1 MKSNNSSMS
10 SVYKGD
16 GFEIKAFRLLK
27 NKIKID
33 CQRVRRGRKLEAH
46 RGHRGCYKS
55 QVIIACERPSLLCL
69 LSEKLLSRGD
79 GGIDMF
85 GNYNHYLLLFQCKD
99 LNNKVEVD
107 YIRDFESVI
116 SRFDKQTTIRIY
128 ITSAKD
134 VYSSGA
140 IGRAESS
147 EYHLLLTNIHDLC
160 QD

>member
-1 MKSNNSSMS
+1 MKSNNS

-27 NKIKID
+27 NIRID
-33 CQRVRRGRKLEAH
+33 CQRDDMRGKELEAH

-55 QVIIACERPSLLCL
+55 QVIIACEHPSLLCL
-69 LSEKLLSRGD
+69 SSEKLLSRGD

-85 GNYNHYLLLFQCKD
+85 GNHNHYLLLFQCKD
-99 LNNKVEVD
+99 FNNKVEVD

-116 SRFDKQTTIRIY
+116 SRFDKQTTIGIY

-134 VYSSGA
+134 GYSSGA
-140 IGRAESS
+140 
-147 EYHLLLTNIHDLC
+147 
-160 QD
+160 